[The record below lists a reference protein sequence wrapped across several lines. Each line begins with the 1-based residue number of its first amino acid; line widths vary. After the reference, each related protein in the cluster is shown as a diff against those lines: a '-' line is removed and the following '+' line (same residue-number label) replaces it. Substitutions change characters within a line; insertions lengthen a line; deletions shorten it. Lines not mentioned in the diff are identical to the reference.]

1 MSVGDRI
8 INLRKELNIS
18 QVKLADMLGISRQA
32 VSKWETGLSLPD
44 AKNFILLAEVLE
56 TDVEYL
62 VTGRKRDAIRP
73 PIVIKTVEIKEV
85 PVVQV
90 VEKPVEIE
98 IIVEVPIVQYIE
110 KPVVKKVFREIPRR
124 NPVEYLIAGF
134 IGVFIGILI
143 GILL

>member
-44 AKNFILLAEVLE
+44 AKNLILLAEVLE

-62 VTGRKRDAIRP
+62 ATGRKRDTIRP

-98 IIVEVPIVQYIE
+98 KIVEVPIVQYIE